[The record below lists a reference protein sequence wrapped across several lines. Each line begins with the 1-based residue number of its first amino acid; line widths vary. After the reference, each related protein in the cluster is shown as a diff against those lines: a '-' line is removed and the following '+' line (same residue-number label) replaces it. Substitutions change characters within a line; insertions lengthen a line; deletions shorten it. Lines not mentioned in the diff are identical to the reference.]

1 MRVLIT
7 AFAAL
12 TLGALGLVSP
22 LGAQGPTTTSPDAW
36 PQFRG
41 NTSLTGVSG
50 STLPD
55 ELTLQWTYEADE
67 AIDSSAAIVDGTVY
81 FGTWAGTVV
90 ALDLESGEEK
100 WTYSTGDMGIGESS
114 PAVADGLVFI
124 GDLGGVF
131 HAIDVQTGEARW
143 TY

>member
-12 TLGALGLVSP
+12 TLGALGRVSP

-55 ELTLQWTYEADE
+55 ELTLQWTYEADA
-67 AIDSSAAIVDGTVY
+67 AIDSSAAIVAAIKVNSPRGVLHRCDPHRRTLM
-81 FGTWAGTVV
+81 V
-90 ALDLESGEEK
+90 AENSK
-100 WTYSTGDMGIGESS
+100 KYQKT
-114 PAVADGLVFI
+114 
-124 GDLGGVF
+124 
-131 HAIDVQTGEARW
+131 
-143 TY
+143 